1 MEQIK
6 HEKRIKTGTWNIIST
21 YLFFLSMNTDHVPNC
36 GFMSNSGTA
45 FSVKTQSSYGSDA
58 IDHLTADGAGFAGG
72 QVAIVALLEVD
83 ADLIGGLHLELL
95 HTLLGLGDI
104 DPVAGRIVAAH
115 NRSLLLS
122 FQEAARFLK
131 ETNRFLWE
139 YYVPRTERYEWRVA
153 EKLENENI
161 CSDPG

>member
-58 IDHLTADGAGFAGG
+58 IDHLAADGAGFTGSQVTVVAVG
-72 QVAIVALLEVD
+72 QVN
-83 ADLIGGLHLELL
+83 ADLGSCLHLELVHGL
-95 HTLLGLGDI
+95 TSLGDI
-104 DPVAGRIVAAH
+104 QLVVVLVAH
-115 NRSLLLS
+115 NRSLLFVYPESKMLS
-122 FQEAARFLK
+122 GWRASFLSVAIVLPRRK
-131 ETNRFLWE
+131 EKHMFLFGKKNKFWKNL
-139 YYVPRTERYEWRVA
+139 RC
-153 EKLENENI
+153 L
-161 CSDPG
+161 